1 MGATG
6 DAAIDAVGEA
16 VWSGWAVA
24 GGAGGEVAVNAGGAV
39 GEAAWSGWAI
49 AGGAEGE
56 IAVDPGGA
64 VGEAAWSGWAVAGDL
79 EDEIAVDPGGVGALI
94 WGGEETSAEPFGA
107 TDCVFSLVLQ

>member
-16 VWSGWAVA
+16 AWSDWAVA
-24 GGAGGEVAVNAGGAV
+24 GAAGGEVAVDAGGAV
-39 GEAAWSGWAI
+39 GEAAWSDWAV
-49 AGGAEGE
+49 AGGAEGK
-56 IAVDPGGA
+56 
-64 VGEAAWSGWAVAGDL
+64 
-79 EDEIAVDPGGVGALI
+79 IAVDPGGVGALI

>member
-16 VWSGWAVA
+16 AWSGWAVA
-24 GGAGGEVAVNAGGAV
+24 GAAGGEVAVDAGGAV
-39 GEAAWSGWAI
+39 GEAAWSGCAVAGGAGGEFAVDAGGAGGEAAWSDWAV
-49 AGGAEGE
+49 AGGAEGK
-56 IAVDPGGA
+56 
-64 VGEAAWSGWAVAGDL
+64 
-79 EDEIAVDPGGVGALI
+79 IAVDPGGVGALI